1 MALADG
7 KDPLPKVDS
16 MQRVRVG
23 LTGLAFVMLIVAL
36 VSFIFNTA
44 SDEAPVV
51 PVIDIGNIT
60 QPPPVH
66 LNSVAEE
73 PKPAD
78 PISEMGVAP
87 SSTTPSAASA
97 AAAAG
102 NSSEPAPPP
111 AGQPN

>member
-7 KDPLPKVDS
+7 KETIPRVDS

-36 VSFIFNTA
+36 VSFIFNAA

-51 PVIDIGNIT
+51 PMIDLANIT

-66 LNSVAEE
+66 LNTTVEE
-73 PKPAD
+73 PKPAAAD
-78 PISEMGVAP
+78 PISEIGVAP
-87 SSTTPSAASA
+87 SSTTPPPAAT
-97 AAAAG
+97 G
-102 NSSEPAPPP
+102 NSVDPAPAP

>member
-51 PVIDIGNIT
+51 PVIDLANIT

-73 PKPAD
+73 PKPAAAD
-78 PISEMGVAP
+78 PISEIGVAP
-87 SSTTPSAASA
+87 SSATPPAATA
-97 AAAAG
+97 GG
-102 NSSEPAPPP
+102 NSSDPAAPP